1 VPERKDDVARTQTPV
16 PPATVDGRSL
26 EDARTRAT
34 LPVVD
39 PSTEELLADV
49 PVADADDV
57 DAAVRAAERAFEA
70 WADTTPAERDD
81 LLNALA
87 DALAAHEPELTELEA
102 RNVGKP
108 LPNARADVHGSVAAL
123 RYFGG
128 AGRTLEGKAA
138 GEYARGRTSMIRRDP
153 VGVVGQ
159 ITPWNYPLMM
169 AVWKLGPAL
178 AAGNTVVLKPSEL
191 TPLTTLRLGELA
203 REILPPGVLNV
214 VAGDGETTGHAIVTH
229 PAVRMACLTGDVATG
244 RLIAANAAPTLKRV
258 HLELGGKAPVIV
270 FDDAD
275 LDHFAAKM
283 ASAGFYN
290 SGQDCTAACRVLVS
304 SRRYDDLLSALVPA
318 VEAIRVGGPFDDGA
332 DDPDI
337 GPLVSRDQQ
346 RRVLGFVDRAADG
359 GAEILAGGGSS
370 SATGWFVDPTIVG
383 NVGQDAEIVRR
394 EVFGP
399 VVTVQRFD
407 DEAQALEWANG
418 VEYGLS
424 ASVWSRDIGR
434 CLRMAR
440 RLEFGAV
447 WLNDHM
453 TLVDEMPHGGYKQS
467 GYGKDLSPY
476 SIEDYTVV
484 KHVMAAI
491 DR

>member
-1 VPERKDDVARTQTPV
+1 M
-16 PPATVDGRSL
+16 
-26 EDARTRAT
+26 
-34 LPVVD
+34 
-39 PSTEELLADV
+39 
-49 PVADADDV
+49 
-57 DAAVRAAERAFEA
+57 
-70 WADTTPAERDD
+70 
-81 LLNALA
+81 
-87 DALAAHEPELTELEA
+87 
-102 RNVGKP
+102 
-108 LPNARADVHGSVAAL
+108 
-123 RYFGG
+123 
-128 AGRTLEGKAA
+128 
-138 GEYARGRTSMIRRDP
+138 EYARGRTSMIRRDP
-153 VGVVGQ
+153 IGVVGQ

-169 AVWKLGPAL
+169 AAWKIGPAL

-203 REILPPGVLNV
+203 RDILPPGVLNV
-214 VAGDGETTGHAIVTH
+214 VAGDGETTGAAIVAH
-229 PAVRMACLTGDVATG
+229 PSVRMACLTGDVATG
-244 RLIAANAAPTLKRV
+244 RLVAANAAPTLKRV

-275 LDHFAAKM
+275 LDRFAETM
-283 ASAGFYN
+283 RSAGFYN

-304 SRRYDDLLSALVPA
+304 SSRYDDLLSALVPA
-318 VEAIRVGGPFDDGA
+318 VEAITVGAPFNGGG
-332 DDPDI
+332 DPDI
-337 GPLVSRDQQ
+337 GPLISQEQQ
-346 RRVLGFVDRAADG
+346 QRVLGFVDRASEA

-370 SATGWFVDPTIVG
+370 SPTGWFVDPTIVG

-399 VVTVQRFD
+399 VVTVQRFT

-440 RLEFGAV
+440 KLQFGAV

-484 KHVMAAI
+484 KHVMASL
-491 DR
+491 D